1 MTPSSLSASEAA
13 LARDAQQMFPDQL
26 FTVVASV
33 AEEGKGDLRITAK
46 TPSQLANHAETEK
59 IKAKARSYLP
69 GSKKAV
75 EGLGLPASAATQT
88 RAGPICSNC
97 GQSRAKGAGHPKVC
111 RVKRELASDG
121 KGKDTSQAP
130 NAAVSAQAA
139 GSGSL
144 QQESNALGGAL
155 NATVRYSFPPGVP
168 PPASAPP
175 SADLSSPLPMP
186 VLEIGGTTP
195 ALVQP
200 RFDALA
206 QHPGS
211 SAIPPQQLELVR
223 RMWPCVLDSMHR
235 AILCLPRATEGLT
248 TYSPCRCRPIQTIA
262 WRQNS

>member
-13 LARDAQQMFPDQL
+13 LARDAQQMFPDQFQKQSQL

-33 AEEGKGDLRITAK
+33 AEEGKGDLRITPK

-186 VLEIGGTTP
+186 VREIGGTTP

-223 RMWPCVLDSMHR
+223 RMWPTVFLTACTERFFVCR
-235 AILCLPRATEGLT
+235 ARRKG
-248 TYSPCRCRPIQTIA
+248 
-262 WRQNS
+262 